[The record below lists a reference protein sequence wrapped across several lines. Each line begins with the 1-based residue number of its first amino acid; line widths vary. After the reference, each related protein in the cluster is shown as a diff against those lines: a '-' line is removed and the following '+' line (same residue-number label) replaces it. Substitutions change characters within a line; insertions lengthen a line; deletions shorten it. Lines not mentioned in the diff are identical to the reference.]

1 MAIVTLTIEQHDTL
15 VALNEHGMSSVAFWK
30 EVLGVPPTKR
40 VWNVSRPMNG
50 RSDVFSVFHE
60 STKLIKRPAP
70 QDFNLF

>member
-1 MAIVTLTIEQHDTL
+1 MAIVTLTETQHDTL
-15 VALNEHGMSSVAFWK
+15 VDLNEHGMSSLAFWK
-30 EVLGVPPTKR
+30 EVLGIPPTQR

-60 STKLIKRPAP
+60 STNLKKRPAP